1 MTITEIAQFAGEKI
15 GKTDAD
21 TITFLQKAAAL
32 NYRRVWN
39 FAPWRETVTN
49 STYAISDVSQIVISG
64 ADGSPGSN
72 GTYTRTSFGTSTFT
86 GNQTFA
92 NTIEWDGGSSLWQI
106 NQAFT
111 GFTFYTNP
119 TYTTNGT
126 TDFTIWNV
134 AASGLPPAPTGAI
147 TLSRTVTL
155 GTNVET
161 PLSVAWGDDELTPMD
176 LATIISQDADLL
188 DNNRTGTPQAYYFK
202 GRNSSGVAQI
212 DVYPALE
219 TTSTTTL
226 KVIEKLQCLTRSN
239 YIVDFPPTS
248 NAIGDELRLP
258 HVSHVV
264 LALTHAD
271 ALERERQYG
280 KAQLVVQTANTD
292 LASMANYELSQVGG
306 MKQITPTSLGE
317 LGLEEII

>member
-49 STYAISDVSQIVISG
+49 STYSINNVAQIIISG
-64 ADGSPGSN
+64 AGSTASN
-72 GTYTRTSFGTSTFT
+72 GTYTRTTFGTSQFT
-86 GNQTFA
+86 GDQVFTNYIQ
-92 NTIEWDGGSSLWQI
+92 WDGSAYWQI
-106 NQAFT
+106 NQALT
-111 GFTFYTNP
+111 GFTYLTLP
-119 TYTTNGT
+119 IYSTGGT
-126 TDFTIWNV
+126 SDFTQWQV
-134 AASGLPPAPTGAI
+134 DSLGQSPAPTGAI
-147 TLSRTVTL
+147 TFSRTVPL

-161 PLSVAWGDDELTPMD
+161 PLSVAWGDNELTPMD

-188 DNNRTGTPQAYYFK
+188 DISRTGTPQAYYFK
-202 GRNSSGVAQI
+202 GRNSSGIAEI
-212 DVYPALE
+212 DVYPGLDTA
-219 TTSTTTL
+219 STTTL

-239 YIVDFPPTS
+239 YVVDFPPS
-248 NAIGDELRLP
+248 ANALGDELRLP

>member
-21 TITFLQKAAAL
+21 TITFLQKSAAL

-49 STYAISDVSQIVISG
+49 STYGITDVGTVVLTG
-64 ADGSPGSN
+64 AGSETSN
-72 GTYTRTSFGTSTFT
+72 GTYSRTSGGTSNNFT
-86 GNQTFA
+86 SSSGKYIYWDSGSWSLNDPSVGSQAYYSGDLIGWIDNQ
-92 NTIEWDGGSSLWQI
+92 GSV
-106 NQAFT
+106 
-111 GFTFYTNP
+111 P
-119 TYTTNGT
+119 PP
-126 TDFTIWNV
+126 
-134 AASGLPPAPTGAI
+134 SGSI
-147 TLSRTVTL
+147 TLLRTVTL

-161 PLSVAWGDDELTPMD
+161 PLSVAWGDNELTPMD

-202 GRNSSGVAQI
+202 GRNSSGIAEI
-212 DVYPALE
+212 DVYPTLD

>member
-49 STYAISDVSQIVISG
+49 STYGITDIAQVILSG
-64 ADGSPGSN
+64 ADVTTSN
-72 GTYTRTSFGTSTFT
+72 GTYTRTSFGTNAFNATI
-86 GNQTFA
+86 GN
-92 NTIEWDGGSSLWQI
+92 NSI
-106 NQAFT
+106 
-111 GFTFYTNP
+111 
-119 TYTTNGT
+119 
-126 TDFTIWNV
+126 DFNDNKWNV
-134 AASGLPPAPTGAI
+134 YDTNESLYTYFTTGTDLTQWNPNTPFGVLVAPTASI
-147 TLSRTVTL
+147 TLSRTVSL

-161 PLSVAWGDDELTPMD
+161 PLSVAWGDNELTPMD

-188 DNNRTGTPQAYYFK
+188 DINRTGTPQAYYFK
-202 GRNSSGVAQI
+202 GRNSSGIAQI
-212 DVYPALE
+212 DVYPGLD
-219 TTSTTTL
+219 TTSTSTL

-239 YIVDFPPTS
+239 YVVDFPPSS

>member
-49 STYAISDVSQIVISG
+49 STYGITDIAQVILSG
-64 ADGSPGSN
+64 AGFATSD
-72 GTYTRTSFGTSTFT
+72 GTYTRTSFGTSQFNATT
-86 GNQTFA
+86 GNNYIVWEPGELAWEAYNAIENLSFFSVGTDLTRWR
-92 NTIEWDGGSSLWQI
+92 NTNTEI
-106 NQAFT
+106 
-111 GFTFYTNP
+111 
-119 TYTTNGT
+119 
-126 TDFTIWNV
+126 
-134 AASGLPPAPTGAI
+134 GLKVGPKGAI
-147 TLSRTVTL
+147 TLSRTVSL

-161 PLSVAWGDDELTPMD
+161 PLSVAWGDNELAPMD

-188 DNNRTGTPQAYYFK
+188 DISRTGTPQAYYFK
-202 GRNSSGVAQI
+202 GRNSSGIAQI
-212 DVYPALE
+212 DVYPTLD

-239 YIVDFPPTS
+239 YIVDFPPTT

>member
-49 STYAISDVSQIVISG
+49 STYGITDVAQVILSG
-64 ADGSPGSN
+64 ADVATSN
-72 GTYTRTSFGTSTFT
+72 GTYTRTNFGTNSFNATI
-86 GNQTFA
+86 GNNSIDFV
-92 NTIEWDGGSSLWQI
+92 DGE
-106 NQAFT
+106 
-111 GFTFYTNP
+111 
-119 TYTTNGT
+119 
-126 TDFTIWNV
+126 WNV
-134 AASGLPPAPTGAI
+134 YDTNESLYTYFTTGTDLTQWNPDTGIGTLVAPSASI
-147 TLSRTVTL
+147 TLSRTVSL

-161 PLSVAWGDDELTPMD
+161 PLSIAWGDFELTPMD

-202 GRNSSGVAQI
+202 GRNSSGIAEI
-212 DVYPALE
+212 DVYPTLD

-239 YIVDFPPTS
+239 YVVDFPPTS

>member
-1 MTITEIAQFAGEKI
+1 MTLSQIAQFAGEKI

-49 STYAISDVSQIVISG
+49 STYSINNVYKIVISG

-72 GTYTRTSFGTSTFT
+72 GTYTRTSFGTSSFT
-86 GNQTFA
+86 GDQTFA
-92 NTIEWDGGSSLWQI
+92 GSIDWNSGSQRWDLT
-106 NQAFT
+106 QAFS
-111 GFTFYTNP
+111 GVTFYNN
-119 TYTTNGT
+119 TTAGT
-126 TDFTIWNV
+126 TDFTTWV
-134 AASGLPPAPTGAI
+134 VGPTGFSPAPTGVASI
-147 TLSRTVTL
+147 SRTISL
-155 GTNVET
+155 GTNVEA

-188 DNNRTGTPQAYYFK
+188 DISRTGTPQAYYFK
-202 GRNSSGVAQI
+202 GRNSSGVAEI
-212 DVYPALE
+212 DVYPGLE
-219 TTSTTTL
+219 SSSTTTL
-226 KVIEKLQCLTRSN
+226 KVVEKLQALTRSN
-239 YIVDFPPTS
+239 YPVDFPPS
-248 NAIGDELRLP
+248 SSALNDELRLP

-280 KAQLVVQTANTD
+280 KSQIVVQSANSD

-306 MKQITPTSLGE
+306 MKQITPASLGE